1 MPEPP
6 IFDAR
11 EFATLLEAMIDDE
24 LFAAMRELERASEEV
39 PAEKRDESEIFA
51 RIALAET
58 AIEDRFPGQLLAPY
72 KEWKQRHGD
81 R

>member
-1 MPEPP
+1 MPKTVP
-6 IFDAR
+6 FDAR
-11 EFATLLEAMIDDE
+11 EFATSLEAMLDDE
-24 LFAAMRELERASEEV
+24 LFAAMRTLERASEKV
-39 PAEKRDESEIFA
+39 SAEERDESEVFA
-51 RIALAET
+51 KIALTET